1 MTIAT
6 DQAELDRTVL
16 LINRLLD
23 SGAQELSSGDG
34 AATNSVRNIDYDKL
48 CARRDLLE
56 RRIERAARGGVRV
69 IGGTPL

>member
-6 DQAELDRTVL
+6 DQAELDRTVA
-16 LINRLLD
+16 LINRMLE
-23 SGAQELSSGDG
+23 SGNQELTMGNN
-34 AATNSVRNIDYDKL
+34 NSVRKLDYDKL

-56 RRIERAARGGVRV
+56 RRIERAAAGGVRV